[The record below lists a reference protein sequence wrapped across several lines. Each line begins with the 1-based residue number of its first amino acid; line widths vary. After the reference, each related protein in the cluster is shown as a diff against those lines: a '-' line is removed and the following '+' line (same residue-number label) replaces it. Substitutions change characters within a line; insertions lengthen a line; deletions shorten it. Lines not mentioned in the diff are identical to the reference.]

1 MTECRNIK
9 NQNYNLQNKRRLP
22 EGLIVKSDG
31 VLVKYEGETGKI
43 LWKKKISAT
52 MTAKTETE

>member
-1 MTECRNIK
+1 MKNRNYK
-9 NQNYNLQNKRRLP
+9 LQNKRRSP
-22 EGLIVKSDG
+22 KCLIVKSDG

>member
-1 MTECRNIK
+1 MK
-9 NQNYNLQNKRRLP
+9 NQNCNLQNKRRLP
-22 EGLIVKSDG
+22 ERLIVKSDG